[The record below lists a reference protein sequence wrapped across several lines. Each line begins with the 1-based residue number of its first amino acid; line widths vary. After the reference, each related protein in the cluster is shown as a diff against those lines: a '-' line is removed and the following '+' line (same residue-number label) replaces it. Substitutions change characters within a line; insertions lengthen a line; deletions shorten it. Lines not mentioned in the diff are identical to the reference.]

1 MNEKIL
7 LSKNKS
13 KVSTNVNN
21 SLAVQL
27 VGSKRILPC
36 DPMETVINEI
46 DVYNEE
52 RENCNKIRLTVQV
65 NPICSNVL
73 FNNLTEIVR
82 NEGANNVEC
91 LNFND
96 NLNFENLK
104 FKDDSLFKKS

>member
-52 RENCNKIRLTVQV
+52 RE
-65 NPICSNVL
+65 
-73 FNNLTEIVR
+73 F
-82 NEGANNVEC
+82 
-91 LNFND
+91 
-96 NLNFENLK
+96 
-104 FKDDSLFKKS
+104 